1 MVLSVRRR
9 IGDIARADPDRT
21 ALIGFDTN
29 LVEQVLSWREFAD
42 RVADAADALRAA
54 VDDRSRSCAV
64 VPAGNTLPAA
74 IAIAAALTA
83 EVPVFPL
90 NPTTPL
96 AERDALLRLLGRR
109 FTHGY
114 LVDAELR
121 PQRLDLSAGSAVADG
136 HGTVA
141 DGHGTVADGHG
152 TAADGHGTA
161 ADGPGTAADG
171 PGPGKPGTV
180 AYLLATGASTGIPK
194 ISARPGPLRYDP
206 MRTPSLVIRQAGWR
220 SAQRQ
225 LIVGPLYHAAP
236 FTAFLD
242 AMLDSN
248 TVVLQPFF
256 APRWT
261 PELVHRY
268 AIEWLQLTPTHM
280 REILRGSPDLD
291 PACFASLRAMLHTA
305 ARCDPD
311 TKRGWIDLL
320 GPERVYEL
328 YGATEGV
335 GVTLVRGDEWL
346 ARPGTVGRGLLT
358 QIRILDNDGNPV
370 PPGMTGTVFMRT
382 PQRVGRADYVNDQAI
397 RTTPDGFAT
406 VGDHGRLDRDGYLYL
421 EPRDHDTINVGGEK
435 VDPDEV
441 EAALRDHPA
450 VVDAVAVAV
459 PHGTLGSVVA
469 AHVMLRPGTSVRRAE
484 LAAHCGRRLAGYKIP
499 KQFTFVDQIP
509 RSAAGK
515 VQRWRLT
522 SHHETPHHENGATP
536 L

>member
-9 IGDIARADPDRT
+9 IAEIARAEPDRA
-21 ALIGFDTN
+21 ALIGFDAD
-29 LVEQVLSWREFAD
+29 LAEQVLSWRWFAD

-54 VDDRSRSCAV
+54 LTPGTRSCAV
-64 VPAGNTLPAA
+64 VPAGNTPAA
-74 IAIAAALTA
+74 ALGIAAALAA

-90 NPTTPL
+90 NPATAP
-96 AERDALLRLLGRR
+96 AERDTLLSLLGQR
-109 FTHGY
+109 FAHIY
-114 LVDAELR
+114 LMDAQLE
-121 PQRLDLSAGSAVADG
+121 PQRTQPPAGLKPPST
-136 HGTVA
+136 GTES
-141 DGHGTVADGHG
+141 DTGT
-152 TAADGHGTA
+152 T
-161 ADGPGTAADG
+161 
-171 PGPGKPGTV
+171 

-194 ISARPGPLRYDP
+194 ISARPGPLRYAP
-206 MRTPSLVIRQAGWR
+206 ATTPSLVIRQTGWR
-220 SAQRQ
+220 TAQRQ

-242 AMLDSN
+242 ALLDGN
-248 TVVLQPFF
+248 TIVLQPFF
-256 APRWT
+256 APQWT
-261 PELVHRY
+261 VELVRRY
-268 AIEWLQLTPTHM
+268 AVEWLQLTPTHM
-280 REILRGSPDLD
+280 REILRLPDVAKAD
-291 PACFASLRAMLHTA
+291 FGTLRAMLHTA

-320 GPERVYEL
+320 GPRRVYEL

-346 ARPGTVGRGLLT
+346 ARPGTVGRGFLT
-358 QIRILDNDGNPV
+358 QIRILDDAGRQV
-370 PPGMTGTVFMRT
+370 PPGTTGTVFLRT
-382 PQRVGRADYVNDQAI
+382 PQRLSRSDYLNDQSI

-406 VGDHGRLDRDGYLYL
+406 VGDRGRVDQDGYLYL

-450 VVDAVAVAV
+450 VLDAVAVAV
-459 PHGTLGSVVA
+459 PHQSLGSVVA
-469 AHVMLRPGTSVRRAE
+469 AHVVLRPGAGVRKAE

-499 KQFTFVDQIP
+499 KQFVFIDQLP

-522 SHHETPHHENGATP
+522 PHDESHDENGATP
-536 L
+536 Q

>member
-1 MVLSVRRR
+1 MPLSVRRR
-9 IGDIARADPDRT
+9 IADIARAEPDRT
-21 ALIGFDTN
+21 ALVGFDTH
-29 LVEQVLSWREFAD
+29 LAEQVLSWREFAD
-42 RVADAADALRAA
+42 RVADAASTLAAAL
-54 VDDRSRSCAV
+54 DRSTRSCAV
-64 VPAGNTLPAA
+64 VPAGNTLSAA
-74 IAIAAALTA
+74 IGIAAALTA

-90 NPTTPL
+90 NPATPP
-96 AERDALLRLLGRR
+96 AERDALMRLLGRR
-109 FTHGY
+109 FADCY
-114 LVDAELR
+114 LMDAELR
-121 PQRLDLSAGSAVADG
+121 PQRIDLSAGPEPPAGASAVAEG
-136 HGTVA
+136 PGQFSTVA
-141 DGHGTVADGHG
+141 E
-152 TAADGHGTA
+152 
-161 ADGPGTAADG
+161 GPGQFSAVAEG
-171 PGPGKPGTV
+171 PGQFSTV

-206 MRTPSLVIRQAGWR
+206 DGTPSLVIRQTGWR
-220 SAQRQ
+220 TGQRQ

-242 AMLDSN
+242 ALLDSN

-256 APRWT
+256 APQWT
-261 PELVHRY
+261 VELVHRY

-280 REILRGSPDLD
+280 REILRLPDLD
-291 PACFASLRAMLHTA
+291 PADFGTLRAMLHTA
-305 ARCDPD
+305 ARCDAD

-320 GPERVYEL
+320 GSERVYEL

-358 QIRILDNDGNPV
+358 QVRILDDTGNLV
-370 PPGMTGTVFMRT
+370 PPGTTGTVFMRT
-382 PQRVGRADYVNDQAI
+382 PQRVGRSDYVNDQAI

-406 VGDHGRLDRDGYLYL
+406 VGDHGRLDGDGYLYL

-459 PHGTLGSVVA
+459 PHQTLGSVVG
-469 AHVMLRPGTSVRRAE
+469 AHVVLQRGASVRKAE

-499 KQFTFVDQIP
+499 KHFTFIDQVP

-515 VQRWRLT
+515 IQRWRLA
-522 SHHETPHHENGATP
+522 PHHENGATP
-536 L
+536 P

>member
-21 ALIGFDTN
+21 ALVGFDSD
-29 LVEQVLSWREFAD
+29 LAEQVLSWREFAD
-42 RVADAADALRAA
+42 RVTNAADALRAA
-54 VDDRSRSCAV
+54 VDGGSRSCAV
-64 VPAGNTLPAA
+64 VPASNSLPAA

-90 NPTTPL
+90 NPTTPP

-109 FTHGY
+109 FAHGY
-114 LVDAELR
+114 LVDAQLR
-121 PQRLDLSAGSAVADG
+121 PQRLDLSAGSEPAG
-136 HGTVA
+136 
-141 DGHGTVADGHG
+141 
-152 TAADGHGTA
+152 
-161 ADGPGTAADG
+161 GPGSVAAG
-171 PGPGKPGTV
+171 SV

-194 ISARPGPLRYDP
+194 ISARPGPLGYDP

-220 SAQRQ
+220 TAQRQ

-242 AMLDSN
+242 AVLDSN

-261 PELVHRY
+261 PELVRRY

-280 REILRGSPDLD
+280 REILRRPPDLD

-320 GPERVYEL
+320 GPDRVYEL

-346 ARPGTVGRGLLT
+346 ARPGTVGRGCLT
-358 QIRILDNDGNPV
+358 QIRILDDTGNPV
-370 PPGMTGTVFMRT
+370 PPGITGTVFMRT
-382 PQRVGRADYVNDQAI
+382 PQPVGRADYVNDQAI
-397 RTTPDGFAT
+397 RTTADGFAT

-421 EPRDHDTINVGGEK
+421 APRDHDTINVGGEK

-450 VVDAVAVAV
+450 VVDAVAVAA

-469 AHVMLRPGTSVRRAE
+469 AHVMLRPGTNVRRAE

-499 KQFTFVDQIP
+499 KHFTFVDQIP

-515 VQRWRLT
+515 VERWRLAPHLDT
-522 SHHETPHHENGATP
+522 PHLDTLLHETLHHENGATP

>member
-9 IGDIARADPDRT
+9 IADIARAEPDRT
-21 ALIGFDTN
+21 ALVAFDAD
-29 LVEQVLSWREFAD
+29 LAEQVLSWREFAE
-42 RVADAADALRAA
+42 RVAEAADALRAA
-54 VDDRSRSCAV
+54 LDGHTRSCAV

-74 IAIAAALTA
+74 IGVAAALTA

-90 NPTTPL
+90 NPATPP

-109 FTHGY
+109 FEHGY
-114 LVDAELR
+114 LMEAQLR
-121 PQRLDLSAGSAVADG
+121 PQRIELPAGPEPPTG
-136 HGTVA
+136 
-141 DGHGTVADGHG
+141 
-152 TAADGHGTA
+152 AAAG
-161 ADGPGTAADG
+161 GPGQF
-171 PGPGKPGTV
+171 GTT

-206 MRTPSLVIRQAGWR
+206 ALTPSLVIRQTGWR

-242 AMLDSN
+242 AVLDSN
-248 TVVLQPFF
+248 TVVLQPVF
-256 APRWT
+256 APQWT
-261 PELVHRY
+261 VELVRRY

-280 REILRGSPDLD
+280 REILRLPDLD
-291 PACFASLRAMLHTA
+291 PAAFASLRGMLHTA
-305 ARCDPD
+305 ARCDAD

-346 ARPGTVGRGLLT
+346 ARRGTVGRGFLT
-358 QIRILDNDGNPV
+358 QIRIMDEGGNPV
-370 PPGMTGTVFMRT
+370 PPGTTGTVFMRT
-382 PQRVGRADYVNDQAI
+382 PQRVGRSDYVNDQAI
-397 RTTPDGFAT
+397 RTTLDGFAT

-441 EAALRDHPA
+441 EAALLDHPA

-459 PHGTLGSVVA
+459 PHQTLGSVVG
-469 AHVMLRPGTSVRRAE
+469 AHIVLHPGVSVRRAE

-499 KQFTFVDQIP
+499 KHFTFVDQVP

-515 VQRWRLT
+515 IQRWRLA
-522 SHHETPHHENGATP
+522 PYHENGATP
-536 L
+536 P

>member
-1 MVLSVRRR
+1 VTTVLSVRRR
-9 IGDIARADPDRT
+9 IADIARAEPDRT
-21 ALIGFDTN
+21 ALVGFDAH
-29 LVEQVLSWREFAD
+29 LAEQVMCWREFAG
-42 RVADAADALRAA
+42 RVTDAADALRAA
-54 VDDRSRSCAV
+54 LDRRTQSCAI
-64 VPAGNTLPAA
+64 VPASNTLPAA
-74 IAIAAALTA
+74 IGIAAALAA

-90 NPTTPL
+90 NPATPP
-96 AERDALLRLLGRR
+96 AEQDALLRQLGRR
-109 FTHGY
+109 FAHGY
-114 LVDAELR
+114 LMDAQLR
-121 PQRLDLSAGSAVADG
+121 PERIDLPGGAG
-136 HGTVA
+136 
-141 DGHGTVADGHG
+141 
-152 TAADGHGTA
+152 AAA
-161 ADGPGTAADG
+161 EGPGQSSS
-171 PGPGKPGTV
+171 V

-206 MRTPSLVIRQAGWR
+206 ARTPSVVIRQTGWR
-220 SAQRQ
+220 AAQRQ

-242 AMLDSN
+242 ATLDSN
-248 TVVLQPFF
+248 TVVLQPVF
-256 APRWT
+256 APQWT
-261 PELVHRY
+261 VELVRRY

-280 REILRGSPDLD
+280 REILRLPGLD
-291 PACFASLRAMLHTA
+291 PAGFGTLRAILHTA
-305 ARCDPD
+305 ARCDAD

-346 ARPGTVGRGLLT
+346 ARPGTVGRGFLT
-358 QIRILDNDGNPV
+358 QVRILDDAGNPV
-370 PPGMTGTVFMRT
+370 APGTIGTVFMRT
-382 PQRVGRADYVNDQAI
+382 PRQVDRSDYVNNQAI

-459 PHGTLGSVVA
+459 PHQTLGSVVG
-469 AHVMLRPGTSVRRAE
+469 AHVVLEHGASVRKAE

-499 KQFTFVDQIP
+499 KHFTFIDQVP

-515 VQRWRLT
+515 VQRWRLA
-522 SHHETPHHENGATP
+522 PHHENGATTP
-536 L
+536 